1 MGPRNESR
9 YLEGTVLYAVD
20 SLTEEWVLSSNEAGT
35 STLSTTVLYL
45 RAHLPE
51 VEALLPVDS
60 GGDVATWY
68 QHISI
73 SRKIAER
80 SQPV

>member
-51 VEALLPVDS
+51 VEAL
-60 GGDVATWY
+60 
-68 QHISI
+68 
-73 SRKIAER
+73 
-80 SQPV
+80 